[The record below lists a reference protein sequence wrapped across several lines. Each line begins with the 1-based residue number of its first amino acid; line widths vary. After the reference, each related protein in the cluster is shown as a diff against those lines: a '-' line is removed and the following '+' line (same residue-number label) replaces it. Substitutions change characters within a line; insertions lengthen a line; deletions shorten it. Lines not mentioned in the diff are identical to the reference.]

1 MLNKLFF
8 LLLLVTSC
16 MHSKD
21 YYQSDD
27 YKIKQRQK
35 DSYKMY
41 KKTQEVREKCSPKF
55 KRPKNRRRKHYYS

>member
-1 MLNKLFF
+1 
-8 LLLLVTSC
+8 